1 MPDGMRV
8 STVEAAPPARPR
20 GLLRGP
26 RPEDVMR
33 EHPHREILL
42 GLAAAAIFLF
52 LFVGW
57 AAVARLDAGVY
68 AHGQIVV
75 SGNRQSVQ
83 HRDGGIVRELDV
95 HEGDQVQQGQVL
107 LRLVADEL
115 QANARSAA
123 DQVIEMEALKARLM
137 AELTNASAIQFPDAF
152 RSMSGEDRQ
161 AADTAMKL
169 QQLEFSRRATA
180 MGTERDIL
188 GKQAAQATEQIT
200 GYHDELAANKR
211 QQTLIGEE
219 IGGLKVLLDRG
230 LVPLTRLRSLQRT
243 QADLQGN
250 EGDYSASV
258 ARTQQEI
265 GEKHIRMEDL
275 LTERDADDTKDL
287 RQTEIQLADL
297 EPKLS
302 ALREQIERT
311 TVRSPATGKVVGLTI
326 FTVGGVISPGQK
338 LMDVVPQNEP
348 LVISAK
354 VKPTDMDDLRIGQTT
369 EIKVSAFHDRG
380 LPLLKGRISKIS
392 ADALTEEKT
401 GASYFTIEATVPP
414 SELEVIRQV
423 RGAQSG
429 LKPGLPVEVVVPLR
443 RRTALNYLVEPLH
456 HMLWRS
462 FREQ

>member
-1 MPDGMRV
+1 MVDGLRV
-8 STVEAAPPARPR
+8 STVDPATPPRPR

-26 RPEDVMR
+26 TQDDVMR

-42 GLAAAAIFLF
+42 GLGAAVLF
-52 LFVGW
+52 FVLFVGW

-95 HEGDQVQQGQVL
+95 HDGDQVQKGQVL
-107 LRLVADEL
+107 LRLVGDEL
-115 QANARSAA
+115 QANERSTA
-123 DQVIEMEALKARLM
+123 DQVIEMQALKERLM
-137 AELTNASAIQFPDAF
+137 AELTNARTIQFPASF
-152 RSMSGEDRQ
+152 GAMTGNDRE
-161 AADTAMKL
+161 AAATAVKL
-169 QQLEFSRRATA
+169 QELEFSRRASA
-180 MGTERDIL
+180 IGSERDIL
-188 GKQAAQATEQIT
+188 GKQANQADAQIT

-211 QQTLIGEE
+211 QQTLIGQE
-219 IGGLKVLLDRG
+219 IGGLQPLLDRG

-243 QADLQGN
+243 EADLEGN

-265 GEKHIRMEDL
+265 GEKHMRMQDL
-275 LTERDADDTKDL
+275 ITQRDADDTKDL
-287 RQTEIQLADL
+287 RQTEIQLGDL
-297 EPKLS
+297 EPKLA
-302 ALREQIERT
+302 ALREQIGRT

-338 LMDVVPQNEP
+338 LMDVVPQDEP
-348 LVISAK
+348 LVIQAK
-354 VKPTDMDDLRIGQTT
+354 VKPTDMDDLHIGQVT

-380 LPLLKGRISKIS
+380 LPLMKGRISKIS
-392 ADALTEEKT
+392 ADALTDEKSGT
-401 GASYFTIEATVPP
+401 SFFTIEATVPP

-443 RRTALNYLVEPLH
+443 KRSALDYLVEPLH